1 MNDAI
6 IEGTITQKWTM
17 VRTAVVIVK
26 QRQRQLDPEHV
37 KLIVASYNSL
47 RFQIQP
53 IVVDEHL
60 VLVDGAHRL
69 QAALEAGWDEIGA
82 MVVSGATEM
91 DRSLLE
97 LEANR
102 LRKQMSPAEVHA
114 VWETFGEPL
123 FQARAKKRQAEG
135 GMRGLVTRGVT
146 SLPAE
151 LPVTGNTGNWQ
162 SEASVSMAQAA
173 RETTGLSLDTLNKI
187 SDIRNAA
194 EGANVPAQLKQ
205 LAQRAMRK
213 LEDPHAKVEPIYQGL
228 QKVNNA
234 IRLQGD
240 PEEARRGVLEKQLG
254 DVLVQVGHLEERLET
269 KGLAQELAE
278 AASFAPLGDENLRT
292 IRMSL
297 AKSLAMVVA
306 SECNLTNNPQATLEL
321 IGGEVTRL
329 LSKRAVEALQEGAD
343 RG

>member
-1 MNDAI
+1 MNEAI
-6 IEGTITQKWTM
+6 IEGTITQEWIM
-17 VRTAVVIVK
+17 LRPDQVIVK

-37 KLIVASYNSL
+37 KLIVASFVSL

-69 QAALEAGWDEIGA
+69 QAAIDSCWDEIGA
-82 MVVSGATEM
+82 MVVSGASEM

-114 VWETFGEPL
+114 VWESFGEPL
-123 FQARAKKRQAEG
+123 FKAKALQRQKQGHGNLRQGANRPEAP
-135 GMRGLVTRGVT
+135 VT
-146 SLPAE
+146 S
-151 LPVTGNTGNWQ
+151 NTGNRET
-162 SEASVSMAQAA
+162 SGHVSLAQAA

-187 SDIRNAA
+187 SDIRKAA
-194 EGANVPAQLKQ
+194 EGENVPEQLKQ
-205 LAQRAMRK
+205 LAQKAMRK
-213 LEDPHAKVEPIYQGL
+213 LEDPHAKVDPIYQGL

-240 PEEARRGVLEKQLG
+240 PEEARRVVLEKQLG

-269 KGLAQELAE
+269 KGLAQELGE
-278 AASFAPLGDENLRT
+278 AASFVPLGDENLRT

-297 AKSLAMVVA
+297 AKSLAMVIA
-306 SECNLTNNPQATLEL
+306 AECNLTNNPQVTLEL
-321 IGGEVTRL
+321 LGGEVTRL
-329 LSKRAVEALQEGAD
+329 LSKKAVEALKEGAD